1 MDFSSFKLTECG
13 TSAQTRVAEGRR
25 TENGVHVEYYIST
38 HIWDNGSRDY
48 HEFRRIVRAFD
59 GDDILYRRLC
69 GLFDNCGVGGWANF
83 HGKNPQYV
91 LDGESMSFCLV
102 LPDGTEIKAGGTNNF
117 PKNYGRFS
125 EELHEMITTEKISS
139 TVFSDGTYQITLP
152 ESWVGNVSAEFSDG
166 MVTFS
171 FDRDGGGKQI
181 FFIIDNDSN
190 GYSSPSYKGR
200 TEVGRLISGGDVR
213 YVTMRDHYP
222 ITSPAAVVPEALLEL
237 RNNYK
242 NDRLA
247 IIESLRGVNGYKFF
261 PEDGAI
267 LYYANAM
274 DLADKAR
281 SLWLSLNF
289 AGEYPCSAKPI
300 KIRWRNYV
308 PMFPPYDY
316 TDTVEKVRK
325 KFLKVFSE
333 EFTDKTLNRAVADR
347 ELIERKGNVYVLC
360 KKRRGEA
367 SYNSSVDS
375 VRDEGGGKFTVV
387 IAVRMPPDGKKH
399 FVDLPA
405 EKNAAGEFVLTDYPY
420 WEKSE

>member
-38 HIWDNGSRDY
+38 QIWDNGSRDY

-83 HGKNPQYV
+83 HGKNPPYV

-117 PKNYGRFS
+117 PKNYGRIS

-213 YVTMRDHYP
+213 YVTMR
-222 ITSPAAVVPEALLEL
+222 EL
-237 RNNYK
+237 T
-242 NDRLA
+242 
-247 IIESLRGVNGYKFF
+247 I
-261 PEDGAI
+261 
-267 LYYANAM
+267 
-274 DLADKAR
+274 
-281 SLWLSLNF
+281 
-289 AGEYPCSAKPI
+289 
-300 KIRWRNYV
+300 
-308 PMFPPYDY
+308 
-316 TDTVEKVRK
+316 
-325 KFLKVFSE
+325 
-333 EFTDKTLNRAVADR
+333 
-347 ELIERKGNVYVLC
+347 
-360 KKRRGEA
+360 
-367 SYNSSVDS
+367 
-375 VRDEGGGKFTVV
+375 
-387 IAVRMPPDGKKH
+387 
-399 FVDLPA
+399 
-405 EKNAAGEFVLTDYPY
+405 
-420 WEKSE
+420 